1 MYMVATRHQQE
12 FKLFTEDAVALE
24 RAAARSG
31 NRLSAL
37 ELVRGDDF
45 KYEVPPVPFTEQPH
59 VSPQQSTEDILARKR
74 SILAQF
80 ELKAS
85 RQINAPAI
93 PSVSIPPAVPNFERK
108 ADIPAPKPRMSVLD
122 QIELEPPKIKSEK
135 NKLKQKDKTLEF

>member
-1 MYMVATRHQQE
+1 M
-12 FKLFTEDAVALE
+12 
-24 RAAARSG
+24 AARLG

-45 KYEVPPVPFTEQPH
+45 KYEVPTIQILGEPQ
-59 VSPQQSTEDILARKR
+59 VSQQSTEDIIARKR
-74 SILAQF
+74 SILAQI

-85 RQINAPAI
+85 SQTNAPAI
-93 PSVSIPPAVPNFERK
+93 PSIPPAAPNPDGK
-108 ADIPAPKPRMSVLD
+108 ADIPALKPRMSVLD